1 MANQEA
7 PFEVWVGNLRKYTE
21 GNLTGEW
28 VSFPQS
34 EEELQK
40 IVEDIAGANNDE
52 LIIMD
57 ISARADCAYLVGMIG
72 EWAQMEDLNI
82 IAKLIGNEPH
92 PEVEA
97 YLEHVEQVSAQ
108 ELANLLMQKEKIPY
122 HTYTFSGSDNPKVMD
137 NLTDEEKLGYE
148 MLERDAE
155 MLRMLEALPMG
166 TSNVLSYIN
175 VSDIG
180 RDLSYSGDYSPDE
193 NGYYNLLEEG
203 PDLEYYTMEEIKEH
217 LVEKGKSEKQE
228 QEIRQL
234 KTEEKDRQPGTVQGQ
249 RRNQKKNPEIPLS
262 L

>member
-1 MANQEA
+1 MTNQEA

-21 GNLTGEW
+21 GNLIGEW

-34 EEELQK
+34 EEDLKK
-40 IVEDIAGANNDE
+40 IVGNIAGADNDE

-57 ISARADCAYLVGMIG
+57 ISARADCAYLVGIIG
-72 EWAQMEDLNI
+72 EWTQMEDLNI
-82 IAKLIGNEPH
+82 IAELIGNEPH

-97 YLEHVEQVSAQ
+97 YLEHVGHVSVQ
-108 ELANLLMQKEKIPY
+108 ELANLLMQKEEIPY
-122 HTYTFSGSDNPKVMD
+122 YTYTFSGSDNPKVME
-137 NLTDEEKLGYE
+137 NLTDKEKLGYE
-148 MLERDAE
+148 MLERDTK

-180 RDLSYSGDYSPDE
+180 RDLADSEYYSPDK

-203 PDLEYYTMEEIKEH
+203 PDLEYYTMEEIKAH
-217 LVEKGKSEKQE
+217 LAEKEQSQKQE

-234 KTEEKDRQPGTVQGQ
+234 KKEKNANRLEQKSE
-249 RRNQKKNPEIPLS
+249 RRLKL
-262 L
+262 